1 MRHHARAD
9 VTPGARLDG
18 SVILGGFVPSRRITA
33 AILALASAAVS
44 AACTENGDDPI
55 GTIGTGNDNTTVR
68 FINATTGGTNLD
80 IAENGT
86 VGTGNSNIAF
96 GAASSCTRV
105 NNANPQLA
113 VRTANSTTSLP
124 GFAPS
129 FTEGKTYTILVS
141 GTTAAPVFT
150 TLDDTFIAPTT
161 GNAGV
166 RIINATSAATPGA
179 GNWDVYVNPTT
190 SLGTPAATTLG
201 RNSASA
207 YLTVPA
213 GQANTIRLTNAGS
226 TTTLQNISVASITSG
241 TVQTII
247 VGDAAPGS
255 TALRTFTLAPCA

>member
-1 MRHHARAD
+1 MQ
-9 VTPGARLDG
+9 
-18 SVILGGFVPSRRITA
+18 SRRITT
-33 AILALASAAVS
+33 AILALASAAVI
-44 AACTENGDDPI
+44 AACTSDDDDPI
-55 GTIGTGNDNTTVR
+55 GTDNDNATVR

-129 FTEGKTYTILVS
+129 FSEGKTYTMLVS

-166 RIINATSAATPGA
+166 RIINATSAATTGA
-179 GNWDVYVNPTT
+179 GNWDIYLNPATP
-190 SLGTPAATTLG
+190 LGTPAATTLG

-226 TTTLQNISVASITSG
+226 TTTLQNLSVPIITSG

-255 TALRTFTLAPCA
+255 TTLQTFTLTACT

>member
-1 MRHHARAD
+1 MQ
-9 VTPGARLDG
+9 
-18 SVILGGFVPSRRITA
+18 SRRITT
-33 AILALASAAVS
+33 AILALASATVL
-44 AACTENGDDPI
+44 AACSSDDDDP
-55 GTIGTGNDNTTVR
+55 IGTGNDNTTVR
-68 FINATTGGTNLD
+68 FINATAGGTNLD

-86 VGTGNSNIAF
+86 VGTGNSNIPF

-129 FTEGKTYTILVS
+129 FTEGKTYTMLVS

-150 TLDDTFIAPTT
+150 TLDDAFVAPTT
-161 GNAGV
+161 GNAAV
-166 RIINATSAATPGA
+166 RIINATSAATTGA

-226 TTTLQNISVASITSG
+226 TTTLQNISVPSITSG

-247 VGDAAPGS
+247 VGDAATGS
-255 TALRTFTLAPCA
+255 TTLQTFTLAACT